1 MPATDTIVPLVPR
14 QRLVG
19 ISFGGLTSAR
29 RGQGSDV
36 AGSRPYQ
43 PGDDVDAID
52 WNASA
57 RLSSAR
63 GSDEFVVRERFA
75 EEAPHVV
82 VVADRRP
89 EMNAYPP
96 HLPWVSKPLAMRH
109 ATEIV
114 FDSALAIR
122 GVAGYLDLGDAGE
135 PFWKPPRA
143 QHDPIDLDERKRYD
157 APTDNIELA
166 LAHLVEHRRSL
177 PVGSFVFVLSDFLGG
192 VSGDS
197 WTRVLLQRWDV
208 VPVVVQDPVWEQ
220 SFPPIGGVVVPF
232 WDPAT
237 KRVMPIRMSDAQADE
252 QRERNEGRFAKLLDD
267 LRAID
272 VEPVVLSSDASED
285 VLMAFL
291 DWAEL
296 RRLWRGRRW

>member
-1 MPATDTIVPLVPR
+1 LPATDTIVPLVPR
-14 QRLVG
+14 LRLVG
-19 ISFGGLTSAR
+19 LSFGGLTSVR

-52 WNASA
+52 WAASA
-57 RLSSAR
+57 RLSSAH
-63 GSDEFVVRERFA
+63 GTDEFIVREKFA

-96 HLPWVSKPLAMRH
+96 HLPWLSKPLAMRH
-109 ATEIV
+109 ATEII

-122 GVAGYLDLGDAGE
+122 GVAGYLDLGDAGA
-135 PFWKPPRA
+135 PFWRPPRA
-143 QHDPIDLDERKRYD
+143 QRDPVELDERTRYE
-157 APTDNIELA
+157 APADNIEQA
-166 LAHLVEHRRSL
+166 LRHLVEHRRSL
-177 PVGSFVFVLSDFLGG
+177 PVGSFIFILSDFLGG
-192 VSGDS
+192 VAGDS

-220 SFPPIGGVVVPF
+220 SFPPIGGAVVPF

-237 KRVMPIRMSDAQADE
+237 RRVLPIRMTDAQAAD
-252 QRERNEGRFAKLLDD
+252 QRERNERRFARLLED
-267 LRAID
+267 LRGID
-272 VEPVVLSSDASED
+272 VEPVVLSSDAKGD
-285 VLMAFL
+285 VLGAFL

>member
-1 MPATDTIVPLVPR
+1 VTATDSIVPLVPR

-19 ISFGGLTSAR
+19 LSFGGLTSVR

-43 PGDDVDAID
+43 PGDDIDAID
-52 WNASA
+52 WAASA
-57 RLSSAR
+57 RLSSAHAN
-63 GSDEFVVRERFA
+63 DEFIVREKFA

-89 EMNAYPP
+89 EMEAYPP
-96 HLPWVSKPLAMRH
+96 HLPWLSKPLAMRH
-109 ATEIV
+109 ATEII

-122 GVAGYLDLGDAGE
+122 GVAGYLDLGDGGE
-135 PFWKPPRA
+135 PFWRPPRA
-143 QHDPIDLDERKRYD
+143 QREPIDLDERTRYN
-157 APTDNIELA
+157 APADNIEQA
-166 LAHLVEHRRSL
+166 LVHLVEHRRSL
-177 PVGSFVFVLSDFLGG
+177 PVGSFVFILSDFLGG
-192 VSGDS
+192 VGGDS

-220 SFPPIGGVVVPF
+220 TFPPIGGAVVPF
-232 WDPAT
+232 WDPET
-237 KRVMPIRMSDAQADE
+237 KRVLPIRMSAAQADE
-252 QRERNEGRFAKLLDD
+252 QRERNERRFARLLDD
-267 LRAID
+267 LRTID
-272 VEPVVLSSDASED
+272 VEPVVLSSHARED
-285 VLMAFL
+285 VLLEFL

>member
-1 MPATDTIVPLVPR
+1 VPATDTIVPLVPR

-19 ISFGGLTSAR
+19 LSFGGLTSVR

-52 WNASA
+52 WAASA
-57 RLSSAR
+57 RLSSAH
-63 GSDEFVVRERFA
+63 GTDEFIVREKFA

-89 EMNAYPP
+89 EMEAYPA
-96 HLPWVSKPLAMRH
+96 HLPWLSKPLAMRH
-109 ATEIV
+109 ATEII

-122 GVAGYLDLGDAGE
+122 GVA
-135 PFWKPPRA
+135 
-143 QHDPIDLDERKRYD
+143 IDLDERTRYN
-157 APTDNIELA
+157 APPDNIEQA
-166 LAHLVEHRRSL
+166 LLHLVEHRRSL
-177 PVGSFVFVLSDFLGG
+177 PVGSFVFILSDFLGG
-192 VSGDS
+192 IGGDS

-220 SFPPIGGVVVPF
+220 SFPPIGGAVVPF
-232 WDPAT
+232 WDPKT
-237 KRVMPIRMSDAQADE
+237 KRVLPIRMSAAQADE
-252 QRERNEGRFAKLLDD
+252 QRERNERRFARLLDD
-267 LRAID
+267 LRTID
-272 VEPVVLSSDASED
+272 VEPVVLSSHAKED
-285 VLMAFL
+285 VLIEFL

>member
-1 MPATDTIVPLVPR
+1 VTATDSIVPLVPR

-19 ISFGGLTSAR
+19 LSFGGLTSVR

-43 PGDDVDAID
+43 PGDDIDAID
-52 WNASA
+52 WAASA
-57 RLSSAR
+57 RLSSAHAN
-63 GSDEFVVRERFA
+63 DEFIVREKFA

-89 EMNAYPP
+89 EMEAYPP
-96 HLPWVSKPLAMRH
+96 HLPWLSKPLAMRH
-109 ATEIV
+109 ATEII

-122 GVAGYLDLGDAGE
+122 GVAGYLDLGDGGE
-135 PFWKPPRA
+135 PFWRPPRA
-143 QHDPIDLDERKRYD
+143 QREPIDLDERTRYN
-157 APTDNIELA
+157 APADNIEQA
-166 LAHLVEHRRSL
+166 LVHLVEHRRSL
-177 PVGSFVFVLSDFLGG
+177 PVGSFVFILSDFLGG
-192 VSGDS
+192 VGGDS

-220 SFPPIGGVVVPF
+220 TFPPIGGAVVPF
-232 WDPAT
+232 WDPET
-237 KRVMPIRMSDAQADE
+237 KRVLPIRMSAAQADE
-252 QRERNEGRFAKLLDD
+252 QRERNERRFARLLDD
-267 LRAID
+267 LRTID
-272 VEPVVLSSDASED
+272 VEPVVLSSHARED
-285 VLMAFL
+285 VLIEFL

>member
-1 MPATDTIVPLVPR
+1 VAAADRIVPLVPR
-14 QRLVG
+14 HRLVG
-19 ISFGGLTSAR
+19 LSFGGLTSAR

-43 PGDDVDAID
+43 PGDDIDAID
-52 WNASA
+52 WAASA

-63 GSDEFVVRERFA
+63 GSDEFIIREKFA

-89 EMNAYPP
+89 EMNAFPP
-96 HLPWVSKPLAMRH
+96 HLPWLAKPLAMRH

-114 FDSALAIR
+114 FESALAIR
-122 GVAGYLDLGDAGE
+122 GVAGYLDLGEGE

-143 QHDPIDLDERKRYD
+143 QHEPIDLDERTRFG
-157 APTDNIELA
+157 APPDNIERA
-166 LAHLVEHRRSL
+166 LAYLVEHRRAL

-192 VSGDS
+192 VGGDS
-197 WTRVLLQRWDV
+197 WTRILLQRWDV

-237 KRVMPIRMSDAQADE
+237 RRVMPIRMTDAQVEE
-252 QRERNEGRFAKLLDD
+252 QRERNERRFAKLLHD
-267 LRAID
+267 LRGVD
-272 VEPVVLSSDASED
+272 VEPVVLPSHARDD
-285 VLMAFL
+285 VLVAFL

-296 RRLWRGRRW
+296 RRLSRGRRW

>member
-1 MPATDTIVPLVPR
+1 MPATDRTVPLVPR

-19 ISFGGLTSAR
+19 LSFGGLTSAR
-29 RGQGSDV
+29 RGQGT
-36 AGSRPYQ
+36 
-43 PGDDVDAID
+43 
-52 WNASA
+52 
-57 RLSSAR
+57 
-63 GSDEFVVRERFA
+63 DEFIVREKFA

-82 VVADRRP
+82 VVADHRP
-89 EMNAYPP
+89 EMDAYPP
-96 HLPWVSKPLAMRH
+96 HLPWVSKPFAMRH
-109 ATEIV
+109 ATQIV

-122 GVAGYLDLGDAGE
+122 GVAGYLDLGDGGE

-157 APTDNIELA
+157 APTDNVELA

-252 QRERNEGRFAKLLDD
+252 QRERNERRFARLLDD
-267 LRAID
+267 LRAVD
-272 VEPVVLSSDASED
+272 VEPVVLSSDARED

-296 RRLWRGRRW
+296 RRLSRGRRW

>member
-1 MPATDTIVPLVPR
+1 VPATDSIVPLVPR

-19 ISFGGLTSAR
+19 LSFGGLTSVR

-43 PGDDVDAID
+43 PGDDIDAID
-52 WNASA
+52 WAASA
-57 RLSSAR
+57 RLSSAH
-63 GSDEFVVRERFA
+63 GTDEFIVREKFA

-89 EMNAYPP
+89 EMNTYPP
-96 HLPWVSKPLAMRH
+96 HLPWLSKPLAMRH

-122 GVAGYLDLGDAGE
+122 GVAGYLDLGDGGE
-135 PFWKPPRA
+135 PFWRPPRA
-143 QHDPIDLDERKRYD
+143 QRDPIELDERVRYE
-157 APTDNIELA
+157 APPDNIEQA
-166 LAHLVEHRRSL
+166 LQHLVEHRRSL
-177 PVGSFVFVLSDFLGG
+177 PVGSFVFILSDFLGG
-192 VSGDS
+192 VGGDS

-220 SFPPIGGVVVPF
+220 SFPAIGGAIVPF

-237 KRVMPIRMSDAQADE
+237 KRVLPIRMTDAQAAE
-252 QRERNEGRFAKLLDD
+252 QRERNEQRFARLLED
-267 LRAID
+267 LRGID
-272 VEPVVLSSDASED
+272 IEPVVLSSDARAD
-285 VLMAFL
+285 VLVEFL

-296 RRLWRGRRW
+296 RRLSRGRRW

>member
-1 MPATDTIVPLVPR
+1 VTASDTIVPLVPR

-19 ISFGGLTSAR
+19 LSFGGLTSVR
-29 RGQGSDV
+29 RGQGSDI

-52 WNASA
+52 WPASA

-63 GSDEFVVRERFA
+63 GTDEFIVREKFA

-96 HLPWVSKPLAMRH
+96 HLPWLSKPLAMRH

-122 GVAGYLDLGDAGE
+122 GVAGYLDLGDGGE
-135 PFWKPPRA
+135 PFWRPPRA
-143 QHDPIDLDERKRYD
+143 QREPIGLDERTRYE
-157 APTDNIELA
+157 ASADNIEQA
-166 LAHLVEHRRSL
+166 LQHLVEHRRSL
-177 PVGSFVFVLSDFLGG
+177 PVGSFVFILSDFLGG
-192 VSGDS
+192 IGGDS

-237 KRVMPIRMSDAQADE
+237 KRVRPIRMSDAQADE
-252 QRERNEGRFAKLLDD
+252 QRERNEQRFARLLDD
-267 LRAID
+267 LRGID
-272 VEPVVLSSDASED
+272 VEPVVLSSDAKAD
-285 VLMAFL
+285 VFVAFF

>member
-1 MPATDTIVPLVPR
+1 MPATDSIVQLVPR
-14 QRLVG
+14 HRLVG
-19 ISFGGLTSAR
+19 LSFGGLTSVR

-52 WNASA
+52 WAASA

-63 GSDEFVVRERFA
+63 GTDEFVVREKFA

-82 VVADRRP
+82 VLADRRP

-96 HLPWVSKPLAMRH
+96 HLPWLSKPQAMRH

-122 GVAGYLDLGDAGE
+122 GVAGYLDLGDDGE

-143 QHDPIDLDERKRYD
+143 QHEPIDLDERQCYE
-157 APTDNIELA
+157 APPDNIERA
-166 LAHLVEHRRSL
+166 LAHLVQHRRSL
-177 PVGSFVFVLSDFLGG
+177 PVGSFVFILSDFLGG
-192 VSGDS
+192 VGGES

-208 VPVVVQDPVWEQ
+208 IPVVIQDPVWEQ

-232 WDPAT
+232 WDPAS
-237 KRVMPIRMSDAQADE
+237 KRVLPIRMTDAQADE
-252 QRERNEGRFAKLLDD
+252 QRERNERRFAQLLDD
-267 LRAID
+267 LRAVD
-272 VEPVVLSSDASED
+272 VEPVVLSSHARED
-285 VLMAFL
+285 VFVSFF
-291 DWAEL
+291 DWSEL
-296 RRLWRGRRW
+296 RRLSRGRRW